1 MEAGASTPLHSPG
14 ARALGVGAMDSE
26 AVAVPG
32 EEEGLEGGGHPQLS
46 VCHLLAEPQ
55 GSVFELWGRLSSP
68 GLRSPLLAVLHWVSA
83 NILFVD
89 RTRLLNTK
97 RNKNVKNRY
106 PPLSR
111 IREGRFGRWFEGE
124 EAPRRSV
131 FVPTPQLP
139 SLERNRGIKNLG
151 ERESL
156 WGQGQGREVS
166 VGG

>member
-55 GSVFELWGRLSSP
+55 GSVFELWGRLSSS

-106 PPLSR
+106 PPLSNS
-111 IREGRFGRWFEGE
+111 GRQVWAMVRGRRST
-124 EAPRRSV
+124 RRSV

-166 VGG
+166 GGG